1 MDYKKY
7 ILPHIWNLKPYSSAR
22 DEFKGTEGIFLDA
35 NENPIGSGLEEDFN
49 RYPDPLQ
56 WQIKSQIAK
65 IKNCSTDEIFLG
77 NGSDEAIDLLIRM
90 TCTPDASSIIVC
102 PPTYGMYEVS
112 ASINNVP
119 LIKVN
124 LTSDYQLNIN
134 SILKTIDSTTR
145 LLFICSPNNPT
156 GNLMKREDIYKILD
170 SFQTGFVVIDEAY
183 IDFSNEPSFIQE
195 LDKFPQLIVLQTLS
209 KAYGLASLRLGM
221 AFANPT
227 IINLFN
233 KIKPPYNIGGA
244 TQRLVQKALG
254 NSQFVTESIQQL
266 KINKEIL
273 INDLKHIKG
282 VSNTFHSDANFI
294 LVKFIRAQE
303 LFDYLISQ
311 KIIARNR
318 SNVELCNDSI
328 RITIGLESENKE
340 LIQKIKIF
348 YTENNV

>member
-266 KINKEIL
+266 KINKEKL

>member
-35 NENPIGSGLEEDFN
+35 NENPIGSGLEEDYN

-124 LTSDYQLNIN
+124 LTSEYQLNID

-156 GNLMKREDIYKILD
+156 GNLMKREEIYKILD
-170 SFQTGFVVIDEAY
+170 SFKTGFVVIDEAY

-244 TQRLVQKALG
+244 TQRLVQKALV

-266 KINKEIL
+266 KINKEKL

-282 VSNTFHSDANFI
+282 VSTIFHSDANFI

>member
-22 DEFKGTEGIFLDA
+22 DEFKGSEGIFLDA

-56 WQIKSQIAK
+56 WQIKSQLAK
-65 IKNCSTDEIFLG
+65 IKNCELDEIFIG

-90 TCTPDASSIIVC
+90 TCTPDDSSIIIC

-112 ASINNVP
+112 AAINNVP

-124 LTSDYQLNIN
+124 LTSEYQLNID
-134 SILKTIDSTTR
+134 SILKRIDSTTR

-156 GNLMKREDIYKILD
+156 GNLMNREDIYKILD
-170 SFQTGFVVIDEAY
+170 SFKTGFIVIDEAY
-183 IDFSNEPSFIQE
+183 IDFSNEASFIQE
-195 LDKFPQLIVLQTLS
+195 LHKFPQLIVLQTLS

-227 IINLFN
+227 IISLFN

-244 TQRLVQKALG
+244 TQRLVQKALVDRH
-254 NSQFVTESIQQL
+254 FVTESVKQL
-266 KINKEIL
+266 KNNKHQL
-273 INDLKHIKG
+273 INDLKHING
-282 VSNTFHSDANFI
+282 VSTIFHSDANFI

-348 YTENNV
+348 YIEDNV

>member
-22 DEFKGTEGIFLDA
+22 DEFKGSDGIFLDA
-35 NENPIGSGLEEDFN
+35 NENPIGSGLEEKYN

-56 WQIKSQIAK
+56 LQIKDQIAQ
-65 IKNCSTDEIFLG
+65 IKKCSPDEIFLG

-90 TCTPDASSIIVC
+90 TCKSDLNSIIVC

-112 ASINNVP
+112 AAINNVP
-119 LIKVN
+119 LTKIN
-124 LTSDYQLNIN
+124 LTAKYQLNTD
-134 SILKTIDSTTR
+134 SILKAIDTSTR

-156 GNLMKREDIYKILD
+156 GNLMNREDIYKILN
-170 SFQTGFVVIDEAY
+170 SFTTGFVVIDEAY
-183 IDFSNEPSFIQE
+183 IDFSDEPSFIQE
-195 LDKFPQLIVLQTLS
+195 LPNFPQLIVLQTLS

-227 IINLFN
+227 IIKLFN

-244 TQRLVQKALG
+244 TQHLVQKALE
-254 NSQFVTESIQQL
+254 NSRFVTDSIQNI
-266 KINKEIL
+266 KINKQEL
-273 INDLKHIKG
+273 IADLKQING
-282 VSNTFHSDANFI
+282 VLTIFHSDANFI
-294 LVKFIRAQE
+294 LVKFIRAEE
-303 LFDYLISQ
+303 LFDYLISH

-318 SNVELCNDSI
+318 SNVDLCNDSI

-348 YTENNV
+348 YTKNDV

>member
-35 NENPIGSGLEEDFN
+35 NENPIGSGLEENYN

-56 WQIKSQIAK
+56 WQIKGQLAK
-65 IKNCSTDEIFLG
+65 IKKCSEDEIFLG

-90 TCTPDASSIIVC
+90 TCTSDDSSIIVC

-124 LTSDYQLNIN
+124 LTSEYQLNTD
-134 SILKTIDSTTR
+134 SILKAIDSTTR

-156 GNLMKREDIYKILD
+156 GNLMNREDIYKILD
-170 SFQTGFVVIDEAY
+170 SFKTGFVVIDEAY
-183 IDFSNEPSFIQE
+183 IDFSEEPSFIQE
-195 LDKFPQLIVLQTLS
+195 LNKFPQLIVLQTLS

-221 AFANPT
+221 AFANPN
-227 IINLFN
+227 IIKLLN

-244 TQRLVQKALG
+244 TQRLVQKAL
-254 NSQFVTESIQQL
+254 SDSHFVTGSIQQL
-266 KINKEIL
+266 KINKQQL
-273 INDLKHIKG
+273 IADLKHING
-282 VSNTFHSDANFI
+282 VSTIFHSDANFI

>member
-22 DEFKGTEGIFLDA
+22 DEFKGTKGIFLDA

-124 LTSDYQLNIN
+124 LTSEYQLNID

-227 IINLFN
+227 IIDLFN

-244 TQRLVQKALG
+244 TQRLVQKALV
-254 NSQFVTESIQQL
+254 NTQFVTESIQKL

-282 VSNTFHSDANFI
+282 VSTIFHSDANFI

>member
-22 DEFKGTEGIFLDA
+22 DEFKGSEGIFLDA

-90 TCTPDASSIIVC
+90 TCTPDSSSIIVC

-124 LTSDYQLNIN
+124 LTSEYQLNID
-134 SILKTIDSTTR
+134 SILKSIDSTTR

-156 GNLMKREDIYKILD
+156 GNLMKREDFYKILD

-244 TQRLVQKALG
+244 TQRLVQKALS

-282 VSNTFHSDANFI
+282 VSNIFHSDANFI

>member
-124 LTSDYQLNIN
+124 LTSEYQLNID

-244 TQRLVQKALG
+244 TQRLVQKALS
-254 NSQFVTESIQQL
+254 NSQFVTKSIQQL
-266 KINKEIL
+266 KINKEKL

-282 VSNTFHSDANFI
+282 VSTIFHSDANFI

>member
-124 LTSDYQLNIN
+124 LTSEYQLNID

-244 TQRLVQKALG
+244 TQRLVQKALS

>member
-22 DEFKGTEGIFLDA
+22 DEFKGSDGIFLDA
-35 NENPIGSGLEEDFN
+35 NENPIGSGLEENYN

-56 WQIKSQIAK
+56 WQIKGQLAQIK
-65 IKNCSTDEIFLG
+65 KCSVDEIFIG

-90 TCTPDASSIIVC
+90 TCTPVSSSIIIC

-112 ASINNVP
+112 ASINNVS
-119 LIKVN
+119 LTKVN
-124 LTSDYQLNIN
+124 LTSEYQLNTDLIVEA
-134 SILKTIDSTTR
+134 IDSSTR
-145 LLFICSPNNPT
+145 LIFICSPNNPT
-156 GNLMKREDIYKILD
+156 GNLMNRQDIYKILD
-170 SFQTGFVVIDEAY
+170 TFKTGFIVIDEAY
-183 IDFSNEPSFIQE
+183 IDFSEEPSFIKE
-195 LDKFPQLIVLQTLS
+195 LHKFPQLIVLQTLS

-227 IINLFN
+227 IIKLLN

-244 TQRLVQKALG
+244 TQRLVQKAL
-254 NSQFVTESIQQL
+254 SDSHFVTKSVEQLKVNKQQL
-266 KINKEIL
+266 IA
-273 INDLKHIKG
+273 DLKHING
-282 VSNTFHSDANFI
+282 VTTIFHSDANFI

-318 SNVELCNDSI
+318 SNVDLCNDSI
-328 RITIGLESENKE
+328 RITIGLENENKE
-340 LIQKIKIF
+340 LIQQIKIF
-348 YTENNV
+348 YTINDV

>member
-90 TCTPDASSIIVC
+90 TCTPDSSSIIVC

-124 LTSDYQLNIN
+124 LTSEYQLNID

-221 AFANPT
+221 EFANPT
-227 IINLFN
+227 IIKLFN

-244 TQRLVQKALG
+244 TQRLVQKALS

-266 KINKEIL
+266 KINKEKL

-282 VSNTFHSDANFI
+282 VLNIFHSDANFI

-340 LIQKIKIF
+340 LIQKIKLF

>member
-65 IKNCSTDEIFLG
+65 IKNCSNDEIFLG

-124 LTSDYQLNIN
+124 LTSEYQLNID

-254 NSQFVTESIQQL
+254 NSQFVTKSIQQL
-266 KINKEIL
+266 KINKEKL

-282 VSNTFHSDANFI
+282 GSTIFHSDANFI

>member
-35 NENPIGSGLEEDFN
+35 NENPIGSGLEENYN

-56 WQIKSQIAK
+56 WQIKGQLSQIK
-65 IKNCSTDEIFLG
+65 KCSEDEIFLG

-90 TCTPDASSIIVC
+90 TCTSDDSSIIVC

-124 LTSDYQLNIN
+124 LTSEYQLNTD
-134 SILKTIDSTTR
+134 SILKAIDSTTR
-145 LLFICSPNNPT
+145 LIFICSPNNPT
-156 GNLMKREDIYKILD
+156 GNLMNREDIYKILD
-170 SFQTGFVVIDEAY
+170 SFKTGFVVIDEAY
-183 IDFSNEPSFIQE
+183 IDFSEEPSFIQE
-195 LDKFPQLIVLQTLS
+195 LNKFPQLIVLQTLS

-221 AFANPT
+221 AFANPN
-227 IINLFN
+227 IIKLLN

-244 TQRLVQKALG
+244 TQRLVQKALRD
-254 NSQFVTESIQQL
+254 SHFVTGSIQQL
-266 KINKEIL
+266 KINKQQL
-273 INDLKHIKG
+273 IADLKHING
-282 VSNTFHSDANFI
+282 VSTIFHSDANFI

>member
-22 DEFKGTEGIFLDA
+22 DEFKGSDGIFLDA
-35 NENPIGSGLEEDFN
+35 NENPMGSGLEENYN

-56 WQIKSQIAK
+56 WQIKGQLAQ
-65 IKNCSTDEIFLG
+65 IKNCSEDEIFLG

-112 ASINNVP
+112 AAINNVP
-119 LIKVN
+119 LTKVN
-124 LTSDYQLNIN
+124 LTSEYQLNTDA
-134 SILKTIDSTTR
+134 ILKAIDSTTR
-145 LLFICSPNNPT
+145 LIFICSPNNPT
-156 GNLMKREDIYKILD
+156 GNLMNREDIYKILD

-244 TQRLVQKALG
+244 TQRLVQKAL
-254 NSQFVTESIQQL
+254 NSSHFVTESIQQL

-273 INDLKHIKG
+273 INDLKHING
-282 VSNTFHSDANFI
+282 VSTIFHSDANFI

-303 LFDYLISQ
+303 LFDYLISE

-328 RITIGLESENKE
+328 RITIGLKSENKE

>member
-124 LTSDYQLNIN
+124 LTSEYQLNID

-227 IINLFN
+227 IIDLFN

-244 TQRLVQKALG
+244 TQRLVQKALV
-254 NSQFVTESIQQL
+254 NTQFVTESIQKL

-282 VSNTFHSDANFI
+282 VSTIFHSDANFI

-348 YTENNV
+348 YTENDV

>member
-22 DEFKGTEGIFLDA
+22 EEFKGTEGIFLDA

-124 LTSDYQLNIN
+124 LTSEYQLNID

-244 TQRLVQKALG
+244 TQRLVQNALS
-254 NSQFVTESIQQL
+254 NSQFVTESIQKL

-282 VSNTFHSDANFI
+282 VSTIFHSDANFI

>member
-65 IKNCSTDEIFLG
+65 IKNCSNDEIFLG

-124 LTSDYQLNIN
+124 LTSDYQLNID

-195 LDKFPQLIVLQTLS
+195 LNRFPQLIVLQTLS

-254 NSQFVTESIQQL
+254 NSQFVTKSIQQL
-266 KINKEIL
+266 KINKEKL

-282 VSNTFHSDANFI
+282 VSTIFHSDANFI

>member
-7 ILPHIWNLKPYSSAR
+7 ILPHIWDLKPYSSAR
-22 DEFKGTEGIFLDA
+22 DEFKGSDGVFLDA
-35 NENPIGSGLEEDFN
+35 NENPMGSGLDVNYN

-56 WQIKSQIAK
+56 WQIKGQIAT
-65 IKNCSTDEIFLG
+65 IKNCSVDEIFLG

-90 TCTPDASSIIVC
+90 TCTSNSSSIIIC

-112 ASINNVP
+112 ASINNIP
-119 LIKVN
+119 LTKIN
-124 LTSDYQLNIN
+124 LTTEYQLNTN
-134 SILKTIDSTTR
+134 AILKAIDSSTR
-145 LLFICSPNNPT
+145 LIFICSPNNPT
-156 GNLMKREDIYKILD
+156 GNLMNRADIYRILD
-170 SFQTGFVVIDEAY
+170 TFKTGFIVIDEAY

-195 LDKFPQLIVLQTLS
+195 LSKYPQLIVLQTLS

-227 IINLFN
+227 IIQLFN

-244 TQRLVQKALG
+244 TQHLVQNALK
-254 NSQFVTESIQQL
+254 NRPFVKDSIQNIKFNKSQL
-266 KINKEIL
+266 IV
-273 INDLKHIKG
+273 DLKHING
-282 VSNTFHSDANFI
+282 VITIFHSDANFI

-318 SNVELCNDSI
+318 SNVELCEDSI
-328 RITIGLESENKE
+328 RITIGVESENKE
-340 LIQKIKIF
+340 LIQKIRVF
-348 YTENNV
+348 YTKDDV

>member
-7 ILPHIWNLKPYSSAR
+7 ILPHIWDLKPYSSAR
-22 DEFKGTEGIFLDA
+22 DEFKGSDGVFLDA
-35 NENPIGSGLEEDFN
+35 NENPMGSGLDVNYN

-56 WQIKSQIAK
+56 WQIKGQIAA
-65 IKNCSTDEIFLG
+65 IKNCSVDEIFLG

-90 TCTPDASSIIVC
+90 TCTSNSSSIIIC

-112 ASINNVP
+112 ASINNIP
-119 LIKVN
+119 LTKIN
-124 LTSDYQLNIN
+124 LTTDYQLNTN
-134 SILKTIDSTTR
+134 AVLKAIDSSTR
-145 LLFICSPNNPT
+145 LIFICSPNNPT
-156 GNLMKREDIYKILD
+156 GNLMNRADIYRILD
-170 SFQTGFVVIDEAY
+170 TFKTGFIVIDEAY

-195 LDKFPQLIVLQTLS
+195 LSKYPQLIVLQTLS

-227 IINLFN
+227 IIQLFN

-244 TQRLVQKALG
+244 TQHLVQNALK
-254 NSQFVTESIQQL
+254 NSPFVKDSIQNIKFNKSQL
-266 KINKEIL
+266 IV
-273 INDLKHIKG
+273 DLKHING
-282 VSNTFHSDANFI
+282 VITIFHSDANFI

-318 SNVELCNDSI
+318 SNVELCEDSI
-328 RITIGLESENKE
+328 RITIGVESENKE
-340 LIQKIKIF
+340 LIQKIKAF
-348 YTENNV
+348 YTKDDV

>member
-90 TCTPDASSIIVC
+90 TSTPDASSIIVC

-124 LTSDYQLNIN
+124 LTSEYQLNID

-244 TQRLVQKALG
+244 TQRLVQKALV
-254 NSQFVTESIQQL
+254 NTQFVTESIQKL

-282 VSNTFHSDANFI
+282 VSTIFHSDANFI

>member
-22 DEFKGTEGIFLDA
+22 DEFKGSDGIFLDA
-35 NENPIGSGLEEDFN
+35 NENPMGSDLEENYN

-56 WQIKSQIAK
+56 WQIKGQLAQ
-65 IKNCSTDEIFLG
+65 IKNCSEDEIFLG

-112 ASINNVP
+112 AAINNVP
-119 LIKVN
+119 LTKVN
-124 LTSDYQLNIN
+124 LTSEYQLNTDA
-134 SILKTIDSTTR
+134 ILKAIDSTTR
-145 LLFICSPNNPT
+145 LIFICSPNNPT
-156 GNLMKREDIYKILD
+156 GNLMNREDIYKILD

-195 LDKFPQLIVLQTLS
+195 LPKFSQLIVLQTLS

-244 TQRLVQKALG
+244 TQKLVQKAL
-254 NSQFVTESIQQL
+254 NSSHFVTESIQQL

-273 INDLKHIKG
+273 INDLKHING
-282 VSNTFHSDANFI
+282 VSTIFHSDANFI

-328 RITIGLESENKE
+328 RITIGLKSENKE

-348 YTENNV
+348 YTETNV

>member
-90 TCTPDASSIIVC
+90 TCTPDAISIIVC

-124 LTSDYQLNIN
+124 LTSEYQLNID

-195 LDKFPQLIVLQTLS
+195 LNRFPQLIVLQTLS

-244 TQRLVQKALG
+244 TQRLVQKALS

-266 KINKEIL
+266 KINKEKL

-282 VSNTFHSDANFI
+282 VSTIFHSDANFI

>member
-22 DEFKGTEGIFLDA
+22 DEFKGSEGIFLDA

-56 WQIKSQIAK
+56 WQIKSQLAK
-65 IKNCSTDEIFLG
+65 IKNCELDEIFIG

-90 TCTPDASSIIVC
+90 TCTPDDSSIIIC

-112 ASINNVP
+112 AAINNVP

-124 LTSDYQLNIN
+124 LTSEYQLNID
-134 SILKTIDSTTR
+134 SILKRIDSTTR

-156 GNLMKREDIYKILD
+156 GNLMNREDIYKILD
-170 SFQTGFVVIDEAY
+170 SFKTGFIVIDEAY
-183 IDFSNEPSFIQE
+183 IDFSNEASFIQE
-195 LDKFPQLIVLQTLS
+195 LHKFPQLIVLQTLS

-227 IINLFN
+227 IISLFN

-244 TQRLVQKALG
+244 TQRLVQKALVDRH
-254 NSQFVTESIQQL
+254 FVTESVKQL
-266 KINKEIL
+266 KNNKHQL
-273 INDLKHIKG
+273 INDLKHING
-282 VSNTFHSDANFI
+282 VSTIFHSDANFI

-348 YTENNV
+348 YTEDNV

>member
-1 MDYKKY
+1 
-7 ILPHIWNLKPYSSAR
+7 
-22 DEFKGTEGIFLDA
+22 
-35 NENPIGSGLEEDFN
+35 
-49 RYPDPLQ
+49 LQ

-90 TCTPDASSIIVC
+90 TCTPDSSSIIVC
-102 PPTYGMYEVS
+102 SPTYGMYEVS

-124 LTSDYQLNIN
+124 LTSEYQLNID

-170 SFQTGFVVIDEAY
+170 SFQTGFVVVDEAY

-227 IINLFN
+227 IIDLFN

-244 TQRLVQKALG
+244 TQRLVQNALS

-266 KINKEIL
+266 KINKEKL

-282 VSNTFHSDANFI
+282 VSNIFHSDANFI

>member
-244 TQRLVQKALG
+244 TQRLVQKALV

-282 VSNTFHSDANFI
+282 VSTIFHSDANFI

>member
-22 DEFKGTEGIFLDA
+22 DEFKGSEGIFLDA

-56 WQIKSQIAK
+56 WQIKSQLAK
-65 IKNCSTDEIFLG
+65 IKNCELDEIFIG

-90 TCTPDASSIIVC
+90 TCTPDDSSIIIC

-112 ASINNVP
+112 AAINNVP

-124 LTSDYQLNIN
+124 LTSEYQLNID
-134 SILKTIDSTTR
+134 SILKRIDSTTR

-156 GNLMKREDIYKILD
+156 GNLMNREDIYKILD
-170 SFQTGFVVIDEAY
+170 SFKTGFVVIDEAY
-183 IDFSNEPSFIQE
+183 IDFSNEASFIQD
-195 LDKFPQLIVLQTLS
+195 LHKFPQLIVLQTLS

-227 IINLFN
+227 IISLFN

-244 TQRLVQKALG
+244 TQRLVQKALVDRH
-254 NSQFVTESIQQL
+254 FVTESVKQL
-266 KINKEIL
+266 KNNKHQL
-273 INDLKHIKG
+273 INDLKHING
-282 VSNTFHSDANFI
+282 VSTIFHSDANFI

-348 YTENNV
+348 YTEDNV

>member
-124 LTSDYQLNIN
+124 LTSEYQLNID

-195 LDKFPQLIVLQTLS
+195 LNRFPQLIVLQTLS

-254 NSQFVTESIQQL
+254 NSQFVTKSIQQL
-266 KINKEIL
+266 KINKEKL

-282 VSNTFHSDANFI
+282 GSTIFHSDANFI

>member
-1 MDYKKY
+1 
-7 ILPHIWNLKPYSSAR
+7 
-22 DEFKGTEGIFLDA
+22 
-35 NENPIGSGLEEDFN
+35 LEEDLN

-124 LTSDYQLNIN
+124 LTSEYQLNID

-156 GNLMKREDIYKILD
+156 GNLMKREYIYKILD

-244 TQRLVQKALG
+244 TQRLVQKALV

-282 VSNTFHSDANFI
+282 VSTIFHSDANFI